1 MARWNRTTNN
11 LTIARLTCHKL
22 KNYNLLTNIYLL
34 FLKRKGDIN
43 NNKRHIA
50 GYLSTIITKATNTIT
65 MRLVRITMPLVTSN
79 SHILE

>member
-22 KNYNLLTNIYLL
+22 KNYNLLTNIY
-34 FLKRKGDIN
+34 FPFQKMKGDNN

-50 GYLSTIITKATNTIT
+50 G
-65 MRLVRITMPLVTSN
+65 
-79 SHILE
+79 